1 MPEGPEIHIEADS
14 IRKAIGGSACRYIQF
29 YHEHLKPFEKELSD
43 RMVESVEAYGKGL
56 VISFEGDTHIFS
68 HNQLYGKWYITT
80 AGNYPKTSRSL
91 RLEIQNDH
99 KSALLYSA
107 SDIDVMDG
115 ESIKQHPYLS
125 SIGPDVIRAED
136 TAPVLDQATSKS
148 FRNRSFSALLLD
160 QHFLAGVGNYLRSEI
175 LFHAGIHPSEKPSDL
190 SDSKLIQFC
199 KSAILIS
206 QRAYQN
212 RGITNDDENVAA
224 AKAEGLTRRHY
235 RHFVFGREDKPCY
248 SCGNIIRK
256 DRMGGRRIYICET
269 CQNIK

>member
-29 YHEHLKPFEKELSD
+29 YHEHLKPFEKELSE

-199 KSAILIS
+199 KSALLIS

-212 RGITNDDENVAA
+212 RGITNDEENVAA

>member
-29 YHEHLKPFEKELSD
+29 YHEHLKPFEKELSE

-190 SDSKLIQFC
+190 SDSKLTQFC

-212 RGITNDDENVAA
+212 RGITNHDENVAA

-256 DRMGGRRIYICET
+256 DRMGGRRIYISET

>member
-1 MPEGPEIHIEADS
+1 MPEGPEIHLEADQ
-14 IRKAIGGSACRYIQF
+14 IRKAIAGSTCRFIQF

-43 RMVESVEAYGKGL
+43 TNVKSVEAYGKGL

-80 AGNYPKTSRSL
+80 AGSYPKTSRSL

-115 ESIKQHPYLS
+115 DSIKEHPYLS
-125 SIGPDVIRAED
+125 SIGPDVIRSED
-136 TAPVLDQATSKS
+136 IAPVLEQATSKT

-175 LFHAGIHPSEKPSDL
+175 LFHAGIHPSLKPSDL
-190 SDSKLIQFC
+190 DDEKLSQFAQ
-199 KSAILIS
+199 SALLIS
-206 QRAYQN
+206 HRAYQN
-212 RGITNDDENVAA
+212 KGITNDDENVEA
-224 AKAEGLTRRHY
+224 AKKEGLTRRHY
-235 RHFVFGREDKPCY
+235 RHFVFGRDEKPCY
-248 SCGNIIRK
+248 TCGNEIIK
-256 DRMGGRRIYICET
+256 DRMGGRRIYICEN
-269 CQNIK
+269 CQK